1 MSAYRLDIFWL
12 AAKAANVPEHIYR
25 GNLAPGKRGLLAR
38 PRDQVHSPL
47 SLSLGKRDSPKK
59 KKKKKSSQGE
69 VIQVNNSEC
78 LKMVGRPLQCQH
90 VKVLDKETHVW
101 KQASLFERAIMV

>member
-1 MSAYRLDIFWL
+1 MCLSIYIAVTWL
-12 AAKAANVPEHIYR
+12 RVR
-25 GNLAPGKRGLLAR
+25 GDCSPALEIKYTHLYHCRSGKEIH
-38 PRDQVHSPL
+38 Q
-47 SLSLGKRDSPKK
+47 KKK

-69 VIQVNNSEC
+69 VIQVSNSEC